1 MTAGMKL
8 MAFVVI
14 MVTTGLLSAAG
25 IDSGPGIPVQVE
37 ARPSAGSLLPSALQ
51 QAELEQDFA
60 RACPHCRVVDGNIHA
75 GFRVVVEDP
84 GTGWSV
90 SVFDGEDH
98 LLRTFRWHGSLSQ
111 GLEVTAHLLERLAA
125 GRPGRQKAP
134 AARVRR
140 LPADDVLAEGN
151 RPEGPEA

>member
-1 MTAGMKL
+1 MKAGMKL
-8 MAFVVI
+8 LAILGMVV
-14 MVTTGLLSAAG
+14 TGRLVSAAD

-37 ARPSAGSLLPSALQ
+37 AKPSADSLLPSALQ

-60 RACPHCRVVDGNIHA
+60 RACPHCRVVDREA

-84 GTGWSV
+84 GTGWAV

-98 LLRTFRWHGSLSQ
+98 LLRSFRWHGSLSQ
-111 GLEVTAHLLERLAA
+111 GLEVAAHLLERFSGRGE
-125 GRPGRQKAP
+125 GRPAAP
-134 AARVRR
+134 ATHVGR
-140 LPADDVLAEGN
+140 LQTDDLLAEEN

>member
-1 MTAGMKL
+1 MKAGMKL
-8 MAFVVI
+8 LAIVGM
-14 MVTTGLLSAAG
+14 MVTGRLFSAAD
-25 IDSGPGIPVQVE
+25 IDPGPGIPVQVE
-37 ARPSAGSLLPSALQ
+37 ARPSADSLLPSALQ

-60 RACPHCRVVDGNIHA
+60 RACPHCRVVDRETRA

-90 SVFDGEDH
+90 SVFDGEEL

-111 GLEVTAHLLERLAA
+111 GLGVTAHLLERLSA
-125 GRPGRQKAP
+125 GRPGRREAP
-134 AARVRR
+134 ADCVRR
-140 LPADDVLAEGN
+140 LPADGVRAEEN